1 VQIGQAIHYP
11 ALDIDIDRV
20 RAAQLGTDA
29 ATIGR
34 SLIAATSSSRFTEKN
49 VWLDH
54 KTNLSYFVQV
64 EVPENKINSIHD
76 VGETPIQ
83 PNAPRPLLSDVA
95 SITVDSVYGE
105 DDNIGATPQ
114 LSVTANLNK
123 MDLGRASTDVE
134 EAVASLGK
142 LPRGLSVQTSGMS
155 QVLTET
161 LSSLQTGL
169 LVAIVVIFLMLAAN
183 FQSFKVSLVTLCTV
197 PAVLLGSL
205 ALLMLTHSTLNLQSY
220 MGMIM
225 SVGVS
230 ISNSVLL
237 VTNAEQLR
245 MHSGKALEAAR
256 EAAAVRLRPILMTSV
271 AMVVGMIPMASGLG
285 EGGDQAAPLGR
296 AVIGGLIASTFAALF
311 ILPLIF
317 AWVQGKTSIVSV
329 SLDPSDKESKHYIP
343 SLYESNQP

>member
-1 VQIGQAIHYP
+1 M
-11 ALDIDIDRV
+11 
-20 RAAQLGTDA
+20 T
-29 ATIGR
+29 
-34 SLIAATSSSRFTEKN
+34 
-49 VWLDH
+49 
-54 KTNLSYFVQV
+54 
-64 EVPENKINSIHD
+64 SIHD
-76 VGETPIQ
+76 IGETPVQ
-83 PNAPRPLLSDVA
+83 PNQPRPLLSDVA
-95 SITVDSVYGE
+95 SLTVDSVYGE
-105 DDNIGATPQ
+105 NDNIGATPV

-123 MDLGRASTDVE
+123 TDLGRASTDVKN
-134 EAVASLGK
+134 AVASLGQ
-142 LPRGLSVQTSGMS
+142 LPRGLSVETKGMVE
-155 QVLTET
+155 VLTDT
-161 LSSLQTGL
+161 LNSLQVGL
-169 LVAIVVIFLMLAAN
+169 LTAIVVIFLMLAAN

-197 PAVLLGSL
+197 PAVLLGSIG
-205 ALLMLTHSTLNLQSY
+205 LLILTGSTLNLQSY

-245 MHSGKALEAAR
+245 MHSGDALAAAR

-271 AMVVGMIPMASGLG
+271 AMVVGMIPMASGFG

-317 AWVQGKTSIVSV
+317 AWVQRKTTIASV

-343 SLYESNQP
+343 SLYEQNEK